1 MTQQSSSPAD
11 SLAAIATLT
20 DEITLQQVYLVSLND
35 SSGDQSA
42 RKAEIEAEIAILKRE
57 LSTLHASSAHAQASS
72 TSYNNSYIRPSDI
85 TRSKMNSAV
94 GRGSNAAYQF
104 KEEGEP
110 MGSLSSTASTPGS
123 RASMVGSGPHRAD
136 LPTRKRT
143 LSKHLDTT
151 FPFEKIKSRRTT
163 PSPFATG
170 ATTPSGSSGYGFN
183 ADGDGYFDL
192 TMDDD
197 MIMFDPTFTERQKQ
211 EVQKFERERQDAEFA
226 NSLANS
232 NSPVSNTPIASSKPS
247 AFSRLFGG
255 HSGSVSQASASR
267 DIQTAKSSAMSNTCS
282 IHNSGS
288 SSRSLPWKKG
298 SSASFTDGPQTSPY
312 AQPSPSGFVS
322 WGSGGTTVNAEPRT
336 SSYAQPS
343 PSGFVGWGSGDTSGM
358 HQERSFTAT
367 NSNLMPFPELT
378 MPGTYIDDAAS
389 DSSLEII
396 DPSAFKDNGRQKA
409 TTSRTT
415 HYYGHPG
422 PIYSSETR
430 ALGDIAIGRS
440 NTSLQGVASLPS
452 WAENSPSV
460 MGNPNGNISDASA
473 WMTGNDA
480 IGMNHESRV
489 GEQNSHSAPW
499 QRDQPFSPYNGI
511 NSDYKD
517 FPMNGTPSAMA
528 YDNTN
533 PSDAY
538 LIGYSR
544 STMPLTVPGSVTGS
558 MHISHPQNSMHGPG
572 PGFNIDSMSG
582 HSMGSTN
589 FNSLRGMVRIRGNI
603 SDVESNLGFPS
614 PSFAYTPQMTERM
627 EHVIN
632 DPRKTEQE
640 IKDLLD
646 NIKAEIE
653 IPLEDREGT
662 PEGLRYPLYEH
673 QKIALTW
680 LKQMEEG
687 SNKGGILA
695 DDMGL
700 GKTISTLSLILS
712 RPSTDRTCKTTLI
725 VAPVALLRQ
734 WNGEIVSKTLPTHK
748 PSIYMAHGNKRATW
762 DDLRQYDVVLTTYG
776 TLAAEYN
783 RLLKFEE
790 ECRQNGITDPDP
802 KHMAKDFPLL
812 GPKSRFYR
820 VILDEAQSI
829 KNKATK
835 SAASACRLRAL
846 TRFCLTGTPMMNN
859 ITELYSLIKFL
870 RIRPYSNWSAFIKD
884 FGCLSKGGSH
894 SEEYLKKT
902 MQRLQGVLKA
912 ILLRRTK
919 KSQIDGKPII
929 NLPPRYE
936 HIDHVVFSKDEQEFY
951 QALKD
956 KTQLQFNKY
965 RKAGTVGKNYSNILV
980 LLLRL
985 RQCCCH
991 PHLIIDLEEAAAGSA
1006 ELTEE
1011 QMIDRALALEPDVV
1025 SRLLAADGGFECNIC
1040 YDATPNPSIIIPCG
1054 HDNCHDCLM
1063 ALSEQAKQAA
1073 RGDDDGAPALKCPS
1087 CRGKLDMANL
1097 IDYRIF
1103 KKAYMPSSEVKE
1115 EEIVDDAVESSDDSN
1130 SDTESESESDSDTI
1144 SDDVD
1149 ENGNLDGFVVP
1160 DEIEDDEAEQGDDE
1174 IDLASRVPKSN
1185 SKSNPTSKSKSKTKA
1200 KENKGKGKEVEKQK
1214 QHLSIAMMKKEASR
1228 SIAGHKKYM
1237 RYLRKNWQSSGKAD
1251 KCVEL
1256 LENFQNEGEKTII
1269 FSQFVTFLDLLQVPI
1284 GEKGWKCER
1293 YDGSMNSKRRD
1304 EAIKRF
1310 QDKSDCNIMLISLKA
1325 GNAGLNL
1332 TAASRVIILDPFW
1345 NPFIEMQAVDRAY
1358 RIGQMKTVQVHR
1370 ILVQETVEDRIME
1383 LQQQKKSLV
1392 ESALDEGAMK
1402 SVGRLDEK
1410 QLAFLFGV

>member
-1 MTQQSSSPAD
+1 MSQQSSAPAD

-42 RKAEIEAEIAILKRE
+42 RKAEIEAEIAILRKE
-57 LSTLHASSAHAQASS
+57 LSAIQASSSHAQASS
-72 TSYNNSYIRPSDI
+72 TSHDNSYTRPSDI
-85 TRSKMNSAV
+85 GRSKMNSTVA
-94 GRGSNAAYQF
+94 RGSNAGYQF

-110 MGSLSSTASTPGS
+110 AGSLSSTASTPGS
-123 RASMVGSGPHRAD
+123 GASMFGSGSHRAD

-143 LSKHLDTT
+143 LSKHLDM
-151 FPFEKIKSRRTT
+151 FVPFEEVKSRRTT

-170 ATTPSGSSGYGFN
+170 VTTPSGSSGYGYN
-183 ADGDGYFDL
+183 ANGDGYFDL

-197 MIMFDPTFTERQKQ
+197 IVMFDPAFTERQKQ
-211 EVQKFERERQDAEFA
+211 EEQKFQRERKDAEFA
-226 NSLANS
+226 SSLAES
-232 NSPVSNTPIASSKPS
+232 SIPVSNTPMASSKPS
-247 AFSRLFGG
+247 AFHRMYGG
-255 HSGSVSQASASR
+255 HSGGLSQASTSR
-267 DIQTAKSSAMSNTCS
+267 NIQAAKSSVIPNTRDT
-282 IHNSGS
+282 HNSDS

-298 SSASFTDGPQTSPY
+298 SSSSLKAEPRTSSHT
-312 AQPSPSGFVS
+312 QPSPSGFI
-322 WGSGGTTVNAEPRT
+322 
-336 SSYAQPS
+336 
-343 PSGFVGWGSGDTSGM
+343 GWGSGDTTDKGEPRTLFYTQPSPPGFVDWGSDGTTGV
-358 HQERSFTAT
+358 HREQSFTSM
-367 NSNLMPFPELT
+367 NSNS
-378 MPGTYIDDAAS
+378 MPGAYIDDAAS

-396 DPSAFKDNGRQKA
+396 DSSAFKDNGRQKA
-409 TTSRTT
+409 TVSKTSN
-415 HYYGHPG
+415 YYSQPG

-430 ALGDIAIGRS
+430 VLGDIAVGRT
-440 NTSLQGVASLPS
+440 NTSLQGDPASSNWAKKSPNGMENPS
-452 WAENSPSV
+452 
-460 MGNPNGNISDASA
+460 GNISDAST
-473 WMTGNDA
+473 WMIGSYDG
-480 IGMNHESRV
+480 GMNNESRV
-489 GEQNSHSAPW
+489 EEQNSYSTPW
-499 QRDQPFSPYNGI
+499 EEDQLFAPYNGM
-511 NSDYKD
+511 NAGYKD
-517 FPMNGTPSAMA
+517 FSMSGTSSAMS
-528 YDNTN
+528 YNDTN
-533 PSDAY
+533 PSGAY
-538 LIGYSR
+538 LFDYSN
-544 STMPLTVPGSVTGS
+544 STMPLTVPGSITGS
-558 MHISHPQNSMHGPG
+558 VHSSHPQTSMHGPG
-572 PGFNIDSMSG
+572 SAFSIDSLSEHG
-582 HSMGSTN
+582 MGSTN
-589 FNSLRGMVRIRGNI
+589 FNSLRGTINNARNF
-603 SDVESNLGFPS
+603 SDVESNLSFLPT
-614 PSFAYTPQMTERM
+614 PFAYTPQMTERM

-632 DPRKTEQE
+632 DPRKTEKE
-640 IKDLLD
+640 IKDLLE

-712 RPSTDRTCKTTLI
+712 RPSTDHARKTTLI
-725 VAPVALLRQ
+725 AAPVALLRQ
-734 WNGEIVSKTLPTHK
+734 WNSEIASKTLPTHK
-748 PSIYMAHGNKRATW
+748 PSVYMAHGNSKRATW
-762 DDLRQYDVVLTTYG
+762 DDLREYDVVLTTYG
-776 TLAAEYN
+776 TLGAEYT
-783 RLLKFEE
+783 RLVKFEE
-790 ECRQNGITDPDP
+790 ESKRNGITNHDP
-802 KHMAKDFPLL
+802 KQMAKDFPFL
-812 GPKSRFYR
+812 GPNSRFYR
-820 VILDEAQSI
+820 VILDEAQCI
-829 KNKATK
+829 KNKTTK
-835 SAASACRLRAL
+835 AAASAYRLTAL

-870 RIRPYSNWSAFIKD
+870 RIRPYSSWTSFVKD

-894 SEEYLKKT
+894 SEEYLRKT

-929 NLPPRYE
+929 NLPPKFE
-936 HIDHVVFSKDEQEFY
+936 HVDHVIFSKDEQEFY

-1011 QMIDRALALEPDVV
+1011 QMIDRAMALEPDVV

-1073 RGDDDGAPALKCPS
+1073 RGDEDGATALKCPS

-1103 KKAYMPSSEVKE
+1103 KKAHIPSPDVKGE
-1115 EEIVDDAVESSDDSN
+1115 EMIDNAVESSDDSN
-1130 SDTESESESDSDTI
+1130 SDTESESDSDTT

-1174 IDLASRVPKSN
+1174 IDSESKV
-1185 SKSNPTSKSKSKTKA
+1185 SKSKSKSKSTWKSKSKTKA
-1200 KENKGKGKEVEKQK
+1200 KKNKGKGKEVEKRK

-1228 SIAGHKKYM
+1228 SIAGHRKYM
-1237 RYLRKNWQSSGKAD
+1237 RYLRKNWQSSGKTD

-1256 LENFQNEGEKTII
+1256 LEKFQNEGEKTII

-1293 YDGSMNSKRRD
+1293 YDGSINSKRRD

-1310 QDKSDCNIMLISLKA
+1310 QDKPDCNIMLISLKA

-1383 LQQQKKSLV
+1383 LQRQKKSLV

>member
-1 MTQQSSSPAD
+1 MAQQSPSPAD

-35 SSGDQSA
+35 SSEDQSS
-42 RKAEIEAEIAILKRE
+42 RKAEIEAEIAILKKK
-57 LSTLHASSAHAQASS
+57 LSTLQASS
-72 TSYNNSYIRPSDI
+72 TSHNNSYIRPSNI
-85 TRSKMNSAV
+85 PRAKMNSAV
-94 GRGSNAAYQF
+94 GRGGNAGYQF
-104 KEEGEP
+104 KGEGES

-123 RASMVGSGPHRAD
+123 GASMVGYGSHRAD

-143 LSKHLDTT
+143 LSKHLDT
-151 FPFEKIKSRRTT
+151 FVPFEEFKSRRTT

-170 ATTPSGSSGYGFN
+170 VTTPSGSSGYGYN
-183 ADGDGYFDL
+183 ANGDGYFDL
-192 TMDDD
+192 AMDDD
-197 MIMFDPTFTERQKQ
+197 IIMFDPTFTERQKQ
-211 EVQKFERERQDAEFA
+211 EEQKFQRERQDAELA
-226 NSLANS
+226 SSLANS
-232 NSPVSNTPIASSKPS
+232 NSPVSNTSITSSKPS

-255 HSGSVSQASASR
+255 HSGSLSQASTSR
-267 DIQTAKSSAMSNTCS
+267 NTPAAKSSTMPNTYDT
-282 IHNSGS
+282 HNNSS
-288 SSRSLPWKKG
+288 SSRSLPWKRG
-298 SSASFTDGPQTSPY
+298 SSSSL
-312 AQPSPSGFVS
+312 
-322 WGSGGTTVNAEPRT
+322 NAEPRT
-336 SSYAQPS
+336 SFYAQPS
-343 PSGFVGWGSGDTSGM
+343 PSGFVGRGSGGTTGM
-358 HQERSFTAT
+358 HQERYFTAT
-367 NSNLMPFPELT
+367 DSNLNPLPEST
-378 MPGTYIDDAAS
+378 MPGAYIDDAAS

-415 HYYGHPG
+415 NYYGQPG

-430 ALGDIAIGRS
+430 AMGDAAISRS
-440 NTSLQGVASLPS
+440 NTSLQDVSALQN
-452 WAENSPSV
+452 WARNSPNV
-460 MGNPNGNISDASA
+460 MENPSGNIRDTST
-473 WMTGNDA
+473 WMTGNHAD
-480 IGMNHESRV
+480 GMNHESRV
-489 GEQNSHSAPW
+489 GEQNSYLTSW
-499 QRDQPFSPYNGI
+499 KRGQSFSSYNELNAG
-511 NSDYKD
+511 YTD
-517 FPMNGTPSAMA
+517 FPMNGTSSAMS
-528 YDNTN
+528 YNSTN
-533 PSDAY
+533 PPGAY
-538 LIGYSR
+538 LLGYSN
-544 STMPLTVPGSVTGS
+544 STMPLTVPGSITGS
-558 MHISHPQNSMHGPG
+558 MHSSHPENSMHGSG
-572 PGFNIDSMSG
+572 PAFNIDSMPEHG
-582 HSMGSTN
+582 IMGSTN
-589 FNSLRGMVRIRGNI
+589 FNSLRGTISKGGI
-603 SDVESNLGFPS
+603 LSDVESHLGSLS
-614 PSFAYTPQMTERM
+614 PSFAYTPQMTEQM

-632 DPRKTEQE
+632 DPRKTEKE
-640 IKDLLD
+640 IKDLLE
-646 NIKAEIE
+646 NIKAEVE

-695 DDMGL
+695 DDMGR

-712 RPSTDRTCKTTLI
+712 RPSIDCTCKTTLI

-734 WNGEIVSKTLPTHK
+734 WNSEIVSKTLPTHR
-748 PSIYMAHGNKRATW
+748 PSVYMAHGNSKKPTW
-762 DDLRQYDVVLTTYG
+762 DDLRKYDVVLTTYG

-783 RLLKFEE
+783 RLVKFEE
-790 ECRQNGITDPDP
+790 ECKQNGITDTDP
-802 KHMAKDFPLL
+802 NQLAKDFPLL

-870 RIRPYSNWSAFIKD
+870 RIRPYSNWSAFTKD

-894 SEEYLKKT
+894 TEEYLRKT

-929 NLPPRYE
+929 NLPPKVE
-936 HIDHVVFSKDEQEFY
+936 NIDHVVFSKDEQEFY

-1011 QMIDRALALEPDVV
+1011 QMVDRALALEPDVV

-1073 RGDDDGAPALKCPS
+1073 RGDDDGAMALKCPS

-1097 IDYRIF
+1097 IDYTIF
-1103 KKAYMPSSEVKE
+1103 KKAHMPLPEVKE
-1115 EEIVDDAVESSDDSN
+1115 EETVDDVVESSDDSN
-1130 SDTESESESDSDTI
+1130 SDTESESDSDTI

-1160 DEIEDDEAEQGDDE
+1160 DEVEDDEAEQGNDE
-1174 IDLASRVPKSN
+1174 IGLALRDPT
-1185 SKSNPTSKSKSKTKA
+1185 SKSKSKSTSKSKSKTKA
-1200 KENKGKGKEVEKQK
+1200 KKNKGKGKEVDKQK

-1256 LENFQNEGEKTII
+1256 LEKFQNEGEKTIV

-1284 GEKGWKCER
+1284 GEKGWECER
-1293 YDGSMNSKRRD
+1293 YDGSINSKRRD

-1310 QDKSDCNIMLISLKA
+1310 QDKPDCNIMLISLKA

-1358 RIGQMKTVQVHR
+1358 RIGQMKPVQVHR

>member
-1 MTQQSSSPAD
+1 MTQQSPSPAD

-35 SSGDQSA
+35 SSGDQSS
-42 RKAEIEAEIAILKRE
+42 RKAEIEAEIAILKKE
-57 LSTLHASSAHAQASS
+57 LSTLQASPSHAQASS
-72 TSYNNSYIRPSDI
+72 TSYHNSYIRPSNI
-85 TRSKMNSAV
+85 ARSKMNSAV
-94 GRGSNAAYQF
+94 GRGSNAGYQF
-104 KEEGEP
+104 KEEGES
-110 MGSLSSTASTPGS
+110 MGSLSSTASTLGS
-123 RASMVGSGPHRAD
+123 GASMVDSGSHRAD

-143 LSKHLDTT
+143 LSKHLDTVV
-151 FPFEKIKSRRTT
+151 PFEEIKSRRTT

-170 ATTPSGSSGYGFN
+170 VTTPSGSSGYGYN
-183 ADGDGYFDL
+183 ANGDGYFDL

-211 EVQKFERERQDAEFA
+211 EEHKFQRERQDAELA
-226 NSLANS
+226 SSLANS
-232 NSPVSNTPIASSKPS
+232 NSPVSNTPITSSKPS
-247 AFSRLFGG
+247 AFNRLFG
-255 HSGSVSQASASR
+255 SRYGSLSQASTSR
-267 DIQTAKSSAMSNTCS
+267 KTQAAKSFAMSNTYDT
-282 IHNSGS
+282 HDNS
-288 SSRSLPWKKG
+288 SSNRSLPWKKG
-298 SSASFTDGPQTSPY
+298 SSSSLKAEPQTSFY
-312 AQPSPSGFVS
+312 AQPSPSGL
-322 WGSGGTTVNAEPRT
+322 
-336 SSYAQPS
+336 
-343 PSGFVGWGSGDTSGM
+343 VGWGSSGTTGM
-358 HQERSFTAT
+358 HQEQSFTAT
-367 NSNLMPFPELT
+367 NSNLNPFPEST
-378 MPGTYIDDAAS
+378 MPGAYIDDAAS

-396 DPSAFKDNGRQKA
+396 DPSAFKDNGRQKT

-415 HYYGHPG
+415 NYYGQSG

-430 ALGDIAIGRS
+430 ALGDTAISRS
-440 NTSLQGVASLPS
+440 NTSLQDVSALQN
-452 WAENSPSV
+452 WARNSPNVMENSS
-460 MGNPNGNISDASA
+460 GNISDTSA
-473 WMTGNDA
+473 WMTRNHAD
-480 IGMNHESRV
+480 GMNHESRV
-489 GEQNSHSAPW
+489 GEQNSYLTSW
-499 QRDQPFSPYNGI
+499 ERSQSFSSYNELNAG
-511 NSDYKD
+511 YTD
-517 FPMNGTPSAMA
+517 FPMNGTPSAMS
-528 YDNTN
+528 YNNTN
-533 PSDAY
+533 PFGAY
-538 LIGYSR
+538 PLGYSN
-544 STMPLTVPGSVTGS
+544 STMPLTVPGSITGS
-558 MHISHPQNSMHGPG
+558 MHSSHPENSMHGPG
-572 PGFNIDSMSG
+572 PAFNIDSMPEHG
-582 HSMGSTN
+582 MGSTN
-589 FNSLRGMVRIRGNI
+589 FNSLRGTVSNRGNL
-603 SDVESNLGFPS
+603 SGVESNLSFLS
-614 PSFAYTPQMTERM
+614 PPFAYTPQMTERM
-627 EHVIN
+627 EYVIN
-632 DPRKTEQE
+632 DPRKTEKE
-640 IKDLLD
+640 IKDLLE
-646 NIKAEIE
+646 NIKAEVE

-712 RPSTDRTCKTTLI
+712 RPSTDRSCKTTLI

-734 WNGEIVSKTLPTHK
+734 WNSEIVSKTLPTHK
-748 PSIYMAHGNKRATW
+748 PSVYMAHGNSKRSTW
-762 DDLRQYDVVLTTYG
+762 DDLRKYDVILTTYG

-783 RLLKFEE
+783 RLVKFEE
-790 ECRQNGITDPDP
+790 ECKQNGITDLDP
-802 KHMAKDFPLL
+802 QQMVKDFPLL
-812 GPKSRFYR
+812 GPRSRFYR

-870 RIRPYSNWSAFIKD
+870 RIRPYSNWSAFTKD

-894 SEEYLKKT
+894 TEEYLRKT

-919 KSQIDGKPII
+919 KSRIDGKPII
-929 NLPPRYE
+929 NLPPKLE
-936 HIDHVVFSKDEQEFY
+936 NIDHVVFSKDEQEFY

-1006 ELTEE
+1006 ELTEG

-1063 ALSEQAKQAA
+1063 ALSEQAKQVA
-1073 RGDDDGAPALKCPS
+1073 RGDDDGATALKCPS

-1097 IDYRIF
+1097 IDYTIF
-1103 KKAYMPSSEVKE
+1103 KKAHMPSPEVKE
-1115 EEIVDDAVESSDDSN
+1115 EETVDDAVESSDDSN
-1130 SDTESESESDSDTI
+1130 SDTQSESDSDTI

-1160 DEIEDDEAEQGDDE
+1160 DEIKDDEAEQGDDE
-1174 IDLASRVPKSN
+1174 IDLASRDPT
-1185 SKSNPTSKSKSKTKA
+1185 SKSKSKSTSKSKSKTKA
-1200 KENKGKGKEVEKQK
+1200 KKNKGKGKEVKKQK

-1256 LENFQNEGEKTII
+1256 LEKFQNEGEKTII

-1293 YDGSMNSKRRD
+1293 YDGSINSKRRD
-1304 EAIKRF
+1304 EAIRRF

-1358 RIGQMKTVQVHR
+1358 RIGQLKTVQVHR

-1383 LQQQKKSLV
+1383 LQRQKKTLV

-1402 SVGRLDEK
+1402 SVGRLHEK

>member
-1 MTQQSSSPAD
+1 MAQQSPSPAD

-35 SSGDQSA
+35 SSGDQSS
-42 RKAEIEAEIAILKRE
+42 RRAEIEAEIAILKKE
-57 LSTLHASSAHAQASS
+57 LSTLQASASHAQASS
-72 TSYNNSYIRPSDI
+72 TSQNNSYIRPSDI
-85 TRSKMNSAV
+85 ARSKMNSAV
-94 GRGSNAAYQF
+94 GRGSNAGYQF
-104 KEEGEP
+104 KEEGES
-110 MGSLSSTASTPGS
+110 MVSLSSTASTPGS
-123 RASMVGSGPHRAD
+123 GASMIGSGSHRAD

-143 LSKHLDTT
+143 LSKHLDTVV
-151 FPFEKIKSRRTT
+151 PFEEIKSRRTT

-170 ATTPSGSSGYGFN
+170 VTTPSGSSG
-183 ADGDGYFDL
+183 
-192 TMDDD
+192 DDD
-197 MIMFDPTFTERQKQ
+197 IIMFDPTFTEHQKQ
-211 EVQKFERERQDAEFA
+211 EEQKISMERQDAEFA
-226 NSLANS
+226 SSLVNS

-247 AFSRLFGG
+247 AFNRLFGG
-255 HSGSVSQASASR
+255 HSGRLSQASTSR
-267 DIQTAKSSAMSNTCS
+267 DIQAAKSSAMSNTFDT
-282 IHNSGS
+282 HNNSS
-288 SSRSLPWKKG
+288 SSRSLPWKRG
-298 SSASFTDGPQTSPY
+298 SSSSLKAEPRALPY
-312 AQPSPSGFVS
+312 VQPSSSGFFG
-322 WGSGGTTVNAEPRT
+322 WGSGGTTINAEPRT

-343 PSGFVGWGSGDTSGM
+343 PPGFVGWGSRGTTGM
-358 HQERSFTAT
+358 HQEMSFTAT
-367 NSNLMPFPELT
+367 NSNLMPFPEST

-396 DPSAFKDNGRQKA
+396 EPSAFKDNGRQKA

-415 HYYGHPG
+415 NYYGQPG
-422 PIYSSETR
+422 PVYSSETR
-430 ALGDIAIGRS
+430 ALGDTAISRS
-440 NTSLQGVASLPS
+440 NTSLQGVSALPN
-452 WAENSPSV
+452 WAKNSPNV
-460 MGNPNGNISDASA
+460 MENPSANISDTSA
-473 WMTGNDA
+473 WMSGNHA
-480 IGMNHESRV
+480 HGTNHENRV
-489 GEQNSHSAPW
+489 GEQNIYSPLW
-499 QRDQPFSPYNGI
+499 ERDQPFSSYNGL
-511 NSDYKD
+511 NADYKD

-528 YDNTN
+528 YNSTD
-533 PSDAY
+533 PSGAY
-538 LIGYSR
+538 PFGYSN
-544 STMPLTVPGSVTGS
+544 STMPLTVPGSITGG
-558 MHISHPQNSMHGPG
+558 MHSSHPKNSMHGPG
-572 PGFNIDSMSG
+572 PAFNIDSMPEHG
-582 HSMGSTN
+582 MGSTN
-589 FNSLRGMVRIRGNI
+589 FNSLGGTLSNRGNLL
-603 SDVESNLGFPS
+603 DVESNLGFLS

-632 DPRKTEQE
+632 DPRKTERE
-640 IKDLLD
+640 IKDLLE

-734 WNGEIVSKTLPTHK
+734 WNSEIVSKTLPTHK
-748 PSIYMAHGNKRATW
+748 PSVYMAHGNSKRSTW

-783 RLLKFEE
+783 RLIKFEE
-790 ECRQNGITDPDP
+790 ESRQNGITDPDP
-802 KHMAKDFPLL
+802 KQMAKDFPLL

-835 SAASACRLRAL
+835 SAASACKLRAL

-870 RIRPYSNWSAFIKD
+870 RIRPYSNWSAFTKD
-884 FGCLSKGGSH
+884 FGCLSKGGSSH
-894 SEEYLKKT
+894 TEEYLRKT

-919 KSQIDGKPII
+919 QSKIDGKPII
-929 NLPPRYE
+929 NLPPKYE

-956 KTQLQFNKY
+956 KTQLQFNRY

-1063 ALSEQAKQAA
+1063 ALSEQAKLAA
-1073 RGDDDGAPALKCPS
+1073 RGDDDGATALKCPS

-1097 IDYRIF
+1097 IDYRTF
-1103 KKAYMPSSEVKE
+1103 KKTHMPSPKVKE

-1130 SDTESESESDSDTI
+1130 SDTESESDSDTI
-1144 SDDVD
+1144 SEDVD

-1160 DEIEDDEAEQGDDE
+1160 DEIEDDEAEAEQGDDE
-1174 IDLASRVPKSN
+1174 INLASKVPK
-1185 SKSNPTSKSKSKTKA
+1185 SKSKSKSKIKA
-1200 KENKGKGKEVEKQK
+1200 KKNKGKGREVEKQK

-1256 LENFQNEGEKTII
+1256 LEKFQNEGEKTII

-1293 YDGSMNSKRRD
+1293 YDGSLNSKRRD

-1358 RIGQMKTVQVHR
+1358 RIGQMKIVQVHR
-1370 ILVQETVEDRIME
+1370 ILVQETVEDRIMQ
-1383 LQQQKKSLV
+1383 LQEQKKSLV

>member
-1 MTQQSSSPAD
+1 MAQQFSSLAD
-11 SLAAIATLT
+11 STAAIATLT

-35 SSGDQSA
+35 SSEDQSS
-42 RKAEIEAEIAILKRE
+42 RRAEIEAEIAILKTE
-57 LSTLHASSAHAQASS
+57 LSTLQASSSHAQASQAS
-72 TSYNNSYIRPSDI
+72 PTSHNNSYIRPPDI
-85 TRSKMNSAV
+85 SRSKMHSTV
-94 GRGSNAAYQF
+94 GRGSNAACQF
-104 KEEGEP
+104 KEEGESI
-110 MGSLSSTASTPGS
+110 GSLSSTASTPGS
-123 RASMVGSGPHRAD
+123 GASMIGSGSRRSD
-136 LPTRKRT
+136 LPSRKRT
-143 LSKHLDTT
+143 LSKHLDTDV
-151 FPFEKIKSRRTT
+151 PFEEIKSRRTT

-170 ATTPSGSSGYGFN
+170 VTTPSGSSGYGYHAN
-183 ADGDGYFDL
+183 GDGYFDL

-197 MIMFDPTFTERQKQ
+197 MMVFDPGYTARHAQEEQKLQ
-211 EVQKFERERQDAEFA
+211 RERKDAEFA
-226 NSLANS
+226 SSLANS
-232 NSPVSNTPIASSKPS
+232 NSPVSNTPITSSKPS
-247 AFSRLFGG
+247 AFNRLLGG
-255 HSGSVSQASASR
+255 HSGRLSQASTSR
-267 DIQTAKSSAMSNTCS
+267 DVQAAESSAMSNTYDA
-282 IHNSGS
+282 HNSGF

-298 SSASFTDGPQTSPY
+298 SSSSLK
-312 AQPSPSGFVS
+312 
-322 WGSGGTTVNAEPRT
+322 AEPRT
-336 SSYAQPS
+336 VSYAQPS
-343 PSGFVGWGSGDTSGM
+343 PSGFVRWGAGGTTGM

-378 MPGTYIDDAAS
+378 MPGTYIDDADS

-396 DPSAFKDNGRQKA
+396 NSSAFKDNGRQKA
-409 TTSRTT
+409 TTSKTT
-415 HYYGHPG
+415 NYYNQSG

-430 ALGDIAIGRS
+430 ALGDAAISRT
-440 NTSLQGVASLPS
+440 NTSLQGVSHLSNWAKNSSNAMVNPS
-452 WAENSPSV
+452 
-460 MGNPNGNISDASA
+460 GNISQASA
-473 WMTGNDA
+473 WMMGNNAD
-480 IGMNHESRV
+480 GMNHGSRV
-489 GEQNSHSAPW
+489 GEQNSHSYPW
-499 QRDQPFSPYNGI
+499 ERDQPFNPYNGI
-511 NSDYKD
+511 DADYKD
-517 FPMNGTPSAMA
+517 FPMGGTPSGTA
-528 YDNTN
+528 YNNTD
-533 PSDAY
+533 PSGAY
-538 LIGYSR
+538 PLGHCNSA
-544 STMPLTVPGSVTGS
+544 MPLTVPGSITGS
-558 MHISHPQNSMHGPG
+558 MHSSHPQNSMHGPG
-572 PGFNIDSMSG
+572 SMFDIDAMSEHG
-582 HSMGSTN
+582 MGPTN
-589 FNSLRGMVRIRGNI
+589 FNSLRGTVSNGGNFP
-603 SDVESNLGFPS
+603 DVKSNLSFLS

-632 DPRKTEQE
+632 DPRKTEKE
-640 IKDLLD
+640 IKDLLE

-700 GKTISTLSLILS
+700 GKTISTLSLIIS
-712 RPSTDRTCKTTLI
+712 RPSTDRACKTTLI

-734 WNGEIVSKTLPTHK
+734 WNSEVVSKTLPTHK
-748 PSIYMAHGNKRATW
+748 PSVYMAHGNSKRATW

-783 RLLKFEE
+783 RLVKFEE
-790 ECRQNGITDPDP
+790 ECKQNGILDPDP
-802 KHMAKDFPLL
+802 KQMAKDFPFL

-829 KNKATK
+829 KNKITK
-835 SAASACRLRAL
+835 SALSACKLKAL

-859 ITELYSLIKFL
+859 ITELYSLIRFL

-894 SEEYLKKT
+894 TEEYLKKT

-919 KSQIDGKPII
+919 KSLIDGKPII
-929 NLPPRYE
+929 NLPPKYE
-936 HIDHVVFSKDEQEFY
+936 QIDHVVFSKDEQEFY

-1025 SRLLAADGGFECNIC
+1025 SRLLSADGGFECNIC

-1073 RGDDDGAPALKCPS
+1073 RGDDDGALALKCPS

-1097 IDYRIF
+1097 IDYRTF
-1103 KKAYMPSSEVKE
+1103 KKAHLPSPEVKD

-1130 SDTESESESDSDTI
+1130 SDTDFESDSDTI

-1160 DEIEDDEAEQGDDE
+1160 DEIDDDDAEQGDDE
-1174 IDLASRVPKSN
+1174 IDLASRPPTCKSR
-1185 SKSNPTSKSKSKTKA
+1185 SKSTSKSKSKTKV
-1200 KENKGKGKEVEKQK
+1200 KKDKGKGKEVEKQK

-1256 LENFQNEGEKTII
+1256 LEKFQNEGEKTII

-1293 YDGSMNSKRRD
+1293 YDGSINSKRRD
-1304 EAIKRF
+1304 EAIRRF

>member
-1 MTQQSSSPAD
+1 MAQQSPSPAD

-35 SSGDQSA
+35 SSGDQSS
-42 RKAEIEAEIAILKRE
+42 RRAEIEAEIAILRKK
-57 LSTLHASSAHAQASS
+57 LSTLQASS
-72 TSYNNSYIRPSDI
+72 TPHNNSYIRPSNI
-85 TRSKMNSAV
+85 PRSKMNSAV
-94 GRGSNAAYQF
+94 GRGGNAGYQF
-104 KEEGEP
+104 KEEGES

-123 RASMVGSGPHRAD
+123 GASMVGSGSHRAD

-143 LSKHLDTT
+143 LSKHLDTVI
-151 FPFEKIKSRRTT
+151 PFEEIKSRRTT

-170 ATTPSGSSGYGFN
+170 VTTPSRSSGYGYN
-183 ADGDGYFDL
+183 ANGDEYFDL

-197 MIMFDPTFTERQKQ
+197 IIMFDPTFTERQKQ
-211 EVQKFERERQDAEFA
+211 EEQKFQRERQDAELA
-226 NSLANS
+226 SSLASS
-232 NSPVSNTPIASSKPS
+232 NSPVSNTPITSSKPS

-255 HSGSVSQASASR
+255 HSGRLSQASTSR
-267 DIQTAKSSAMSNTCS
+267 DTQAAQSSAISNTYDF
-282 IHNSGS
+282 HNNNSS
-288 SSRSLPWKKG
+288 SSRSLPWKK
-298 SSASFTDGPQTSPY
+298 SSSSSLKTDPRTSFY
-312 AQPSPSGFVS
+312 AQPSPPGFVD
-322 WGSGGTTVNAEPRT
+322 WGSGGTT
-336 SSYAQPS
+336 
-343 PSGFVGWGSGDTSGM
+343 GM

-367 NSNLMPFPELT
+367 NSNLNPFPEST
-378 MPGTYIDDAAS
+378 MPGSYIDDAAS

-396 DPSAFKDNGRQKA
+396 DPSAFKDNGRQKTA
-409 TTSRTT
+409 TSRTT
-415 HYYGHPG
+415 NYYGQPG

-430 ALGDIAIGRS
+430 ALGDAAISRS
-440 NTSLQGVASLPS
+440 NTSLQDISASQN
-452 WAENSPSV
+452 WARNSPNA
-460 MGNPNGNISDASA
+460 MENPSGNISDTST
-473 WMTGNDA
+473 WITGNHAD
-480 IGMNHESRV
+480 GMNHESRV
-489 GEQNSHSAPW
+489 GEQNGYLTSWERGQS
-499 QRDQPFSPYNGI
+499 FGSYNELNAG
-511 NSDYKD
+511 YTD
-517 FPMNGTPSAMA
+517 FPMNGTPSAMS
-528 YDNTN
+528 YNNTN
-533 PSDAY
+533 PPGAY
-538 LIGYSR
+538 PLGYSN
-544 STMPLTVPGSVTGS
+544 STIPLTVSRSITGS
-558 MHISHPQNSMHGPG
+558 MHSSHPENSMHGPG
-572 PGFNIDSMSG
+572 PAFNIDPMPEHG
-582 HSMGSTN
+582 MGSTN
-589 FNSLRGMVRIRGNI
+589 FNSLRGTVSNRGNL
-603 SDVESNLGFPS
+603 SNVESNLGFLS

-632 DPRKTEQE
+632 DPRKTEKE
-640 IKDLLD
+640 IKDLLE
-646 NIKAEIE
+646 NIKAEVE

-712 RPSTDRTCKTTLI
+712 RPSTDGTCKTTLI

-734 WNGEIVSKTLPTHK
+734 WNSEIASKTLPTHK
-748 PSIYMAHGNKRATW
+748 PSVYMAHGNSKKPTW
-762 DDLRQYDVVLTTYG
+762 DDLRKHDVVLTTYG

-783 RLLKFEE
+783 RLVKFEE
-790 ECRQNGITDPDP
+790 ECKQNGITEPHP
-802 KHMAKDFPLL
+802 NQLVKDFPLL
-812 GPKSRFYR
+812 GPRSRFYR

-870 RIRPYSNWSAFIKD
+870 RIRPYNNWSAFTKD

-894 SEEYLKKT
+894 TEEYLRKT

-929 NLPPRYE
+929 NLPPKVE
-936 HIDHVVFSKDEQEFY
+936 NIDHVVFSKDEQEFY

-1063 ALSEQAKQAA
+1063 ALSEQAKQVAL
-1073 RGDDDGAPALKCPS
+1073 GDDDGATALKCPS

-1097 IDYRIF
+1097 IDYTIF
-1103 KKAYMPSSEVKE
+1103 KKAHMPSPVVKE
-1115 EEIVDDAVESSDDSN
+1115 EETVDDAVESSDDSN
-1130 SDTESESESDSDTI
+1130 SDTESESDSDTI

-1174 IDLASRVPKSN
+1174 IDLALRD
-1185 SKSNPTSKSKSKTKA
+1185 PTSKSKSKSTSKSKSKSKKKA
-1200 KENKGKGKEVEKQK
+1200 KKNKGKGKEVEKQK

-1256 LENFQNEGEKTII
+1256 VEKFQNEGEKTII
-1269 FSQFVTFLDLLQVPI
+1269 FSQFVTFLDLLQVPL

-1293 YDGSMNSKRRD
+1293 YDGSINSKRRD

-1310 QDKSDCNIMLISLKA
+1310 QDKPDCNIMLISLKA

-1358 RIGQMKTVQVHR
+1358 RIGQMKPVQVHR

-1383 LQQQKKSLV
+1383 LQRQKKSLV

>member
-1 MTQQSSSPAD
+1 MAQQSSSPAD

-35 SSGDQSA
+35 SSGDQSS
-42 RKAEIEAEIAILKRE
+42 RRAEIEAEIVILKKE
-57 LSTLHASSAHAQASS
+57 LSTLQASSSHAQASS
-72 TSYNNSYIRPSDI
+72 TSHNNSYIRPSDI
-85 TRSKMNSAV
+85 ARSKMNSAV
-94 GRGSNAAYQF
+94 GRGSNAGYQF
-104 KEEGEP
+104 KEEGES

-123 RASMVGSGPHRAD
+123 GASMIGSGSHRAD

-143 LSKHLDTT
+143 LSKHLDTVA
-151 FPFEKIKSRRTT
+151 PFEEIKSRRTT

-170 ATTPSGSSGYGFN
+170 VTTPSGSSGYGYN
-183 ADGDGYFDL
+183 ANGDGYFDL

-197 MIMFDPTFTERQKQ
+197 IIMFDPTFTEHQKQ
-211 EVQKFERERQDAEFA
+211 EEQKFQMERQDAEFA
-226 NSLANS
+226 SSLANS

-247 AFSRLFGG
+247 AFNRLFGG
-255 HSGSVSQASASR
+255 HSGSLSQASTSR
-267 DIQTAKSSAMSNTCS
+267 DIQAAKSSAMSNTFDT
-282 IHNSGS
+282 HNNS
-288 SSRSLPWKKG
+288 SSGRSLPWKRG
-298 SSASFTDGPQTSPY
+298 SSSSLKAEPRALPY
-312 AQPSPSGFVS
+312 VQPSSSGFFG
-322 WGSGGTTVNAEPRT
+322 WGSGGTTINAEPRT

-343 PSGFVGWGSGDTSGM
+343 PPGFAGWGSRGTTGM
-358 HQERSFTAT
+358 HQELSFTAT
-367 NSNLMPFPELT
+367 NSNLMPFPESR

-396 DPSAFKDNGRQKA
+396 EPSAFKDNGRQKA

-415 HYYGHPG
+415 NYYGQPG
-422 PIYSSETR
+422 PVYSSETR
-430 ALGDIAIGRS
+430 ALGDTAISRS
-440 NTSLQGVASLPS
+440 NTSLQGVSALPN
-452 WAENSPSV
+452 WAKNSPNV
-460 MGNPNGNISDASA
+460 MENPSANISDTSA
-473 WMTGNDA
+473 WMSGNHA
-480 IGMNHESRV
+480 HGMNLENRV
-489 GEQNSHSAPW
+489 GEQNIYSPLW
-499 QRDQPFSPYNGI
+499 ERDQPFSSYNGL
-511 NSDYKD
+511 NADYKD
-517 FPMNGTPSAMA
+517 FPMNDTPSAMTYNSTDPSGA
-528 YDNTN
+528 Y
-533 PSDAY
+533 PF
-538 LIGYSR
+538 GYSN
-544 STMPLTVPGSVTGS
+544 STMPLTVPGSITGG
-558 MHISHPQNSMHGPG
+558 MHSSHPKNSMHGPG
-572 PGFNIDSMSG
+572 PAFNIESMPEHG
-582 HSMGSTN
+582 LGSTN
-589 FNSLRGMVRIRGNI
+589 FNSLGGALSNRGNLL
-603 SDVESNLGFPS
+603 DVESNLGFLS

-632 DPRKTEQE
+632 DPRKTEKE
-640 IKDLLD
+640 IKDLLE

-734 WNGEIVSKTLPTHK
+734 WNSEIVSKTLPSHK
-748 PSIYMAHGNKRATW
+748 PSVYMAHGNSKRSTW

-783 RLLKFEE
+783 RLIKFEE
-790 ECRQNGITDPDP
+790 ESRQNGITDPDP
-802 KHMAKDFPLL
+802 KQMAKDFPLL

-835 SAASACRLRAL
+835 SAASACKLRAL

-870 RIRPYSNWSAFIKD
+870 RIRPYSNWSAFTKD
-884 FGCLSKGGSH
+884 FGCLSKGGSSH
-894 SEEYLKKT
+894 TEEFLRKT

-919 KSQIDGKPII
+919 QSKIDGKPII
-929 NLPPRYE
+929 NLPPKYE

-956 KTQLQFNKY
+956 KTQLQFNRY

-1011 QMIDRALALEPDVV
+1011 QMIDRALALESDVV

-1063 ALSEQAKQAA
+1063 ALSEQAKLAA
-1073 RGDDDGAPALKCPS
+1073 RGDDDGATALKCPS

-1097 IDYRIF
+1097 IDYRTF
-1103 KKAYMPSSEVKE
+1103 KKTHMPSPKVKE

-1130 SDTESESESDSDTI
+1130 SDTESESDSDTI

-1160 DEIEDDEAEQGDDE
+1160 DEIEDDEAEAEQGDDE
-1174 IDLASRVPKSN
+1174 INLASKVPKS
-1185 SKSNPTSKSKSKTKA
+1185 KSKSKSKTKA
-1200 KENKGKGKEVEKQK
+1200 KKNKGKGREVEKQK

-1256 LENFQNEGEKTII
+1256 LEKFQNEGEKTII

-1293 YDGSMNSKRRD
+1293 YDGSLNSKRRD

-1358 RIGQMKTVQVHR
+1358 RIGQMKIVQVHR
-1370 ILVQETVEDRIME
+1370 ILVQETVEDRIMQ
-1383 LQQQKKSLV
+1383 LQEQKKSLV

>member
-1 MTQQSSSPAD
+1 MSQQSSAPAD

-20 DEITLQQVYLVSLND
+20 DEIALQQVYLVSLND

-42 RKAEIEAEIAILKRE
+42 RKAEIEAEIAVLQKE
-57 LSTLHASSAHAQASS
+57 LSTIQASSSHAQASS
-72 TSYNNSYIRPSDI
+72 TSRNNSYIRPSDI
-85 TRSKMNSAV
+85 GRSKMNSTVA
-94 GRGSNAAYQF
+94 RGSNAGSQF
-104 KEEGEP
+104 IEEGES

-123 RASMVGSGPHRAD
+123 GASMFGSGSHRAD

-143 LSKHLDTT
+143 LSKHLDM
-151 FPFEKIKSRRTT
+151 FVPFEEVKSRRKT

-170 ATTPSGSSGYGFN
+170 VATPSGSSGYGYN
-183 ADGDGYFDL
+183 ANGDGYFDL
-192 TMDDD
+192 AMDDD
-197 MIMFDPTFTERQKQ
+197 IVMFDPAFTERQKQ
-211 EVQKFERERQDAEFA
+211 EEQKFQRERKDAEFA
-226 NSLANS
+226 SSLAES
-232 NSPVSNTPIASSKPS
+232 SIPVSNTLMVSSKPS
-247 AFSRLFGG
+247 AFHRIFGG
-255 HSGSVSQASASR
+255 HPGGLSQASTSR
-267 DIQTAKSSAMSNTCS
+267 NIQAAKSSVVPNTRDT
-282 IHNSGS
+282 HNSDS

-298 SSASFTDGPQTSPY
+298 SSSSLKAEPRTSSHT
-312 AQPSPSGFVS
+312 QPSPSGFI
-322 WGSGGTTVNAEPRT
+322 
-336 SSYAQPS
+336 
-343 PSGFVGWGSGDTSGM
+343 GWGSGDTTVKGEPRTSFYTRPSPPGFVDWGSDGTIGV
-358 HQERSFTAT
+358 HREQPFTAM
-367 NSNLMPFPELT
+367 NSNS
-378 MPGTYIDDAAS
+378 MPGAYIDDAAS

-396 DPSAFKDNGRQKA
+396 DSSAFKDNGRQKSTVSKTA
-409 TTSRTT
+409 N
-415 HYYGHPG
+415 YY
-422 PIYSSETR
+422 
-430 ALGDIAIGRS
+430 
-440 NTSLQGVASLPS
+440 N
-452 WAENSPSV
+452 
-460 MGNPNGNISDASA
+460 
-473 WMTGNDA
+473 
-480 IGMNHESRV
+480 
-489 GEQNSHSAPW
+489 
-499 QRDQPFSPYNGI
+499 FS
-511 NSDYKD
+511 
-517 FPMNGTPSAMA
+517 MNGTSSAMA
-528 YDNTN
+528 YNNTN
-533 PSDAY
+533 SSGAY
-538 LIGYSR
+538 PFDYSN
-544 STMPLTVPGSVTGS
+544 STMPLTVPGSITGS
-558 MHISHPQNSMHGPG
+558 MHSSHPQTSMHGLG
-572 PGFNIDSMSG
+572 SAFNIDSMSEYG
-582 HSMGSTN
+582 MGPTD
-589 FNSLRGMVRIRGNI
+589 FNSLRGTVNNIRNF
-603 SDVESNLGFPS
+603 SDVESNLSLLPT
-614 PSFAYTPQMTERM
+614 PFAYTPQMTEQM

-632 DPRKTEQE
+632 DPRKTERE
-640 IKDLLD
+640 IKDLLE

-712 RPSTDRTCKTTLI
+712 RPSTDHARKTTLI
-725 VAPVALLRQ
+725 AAPVALLRQ
-734 WNGEIVSKTLPTHK
+734 WNSEIASKTLPTHK
-748 PSIYMAHGNKRATW
+748 PSVYMAHGNSKRATW

-776 TLAAEYN
+776 TLGAEYT
-783 RLLKFEE
+783 RLVKFEE
-790 ECRQNGITDPDP
+790 ESKQNGITDHDP
-802 KHMAKDFPLL
+802 KQLAKDFPFL
-812 GPKSRFYR
+812 GPNSRFYR
-820 VILDEAQSI
+820 VILDEAQCI
-829 KNKATK
+829 KNKTTK
-835 SAASACRLRAL
+835 AAASAYRLTAL

-870 RIRPYSNWSAFIKD
+870 RIRPYSSWTSFVKD

-894 SEEYLKKT
+894 SEEYLRKT

-929 NLPPRYE
+929 NLPPKFE

-1011 QMIDRALALEPDVV
+1011 QMIDRAMALEPDVV

-1073 RGDDDGAPALKCPS
+1073 RGDEDGATALKCPS

-1103 KKAYMPSSEVKE
+1103 KKAHIPPPKVKGE
-1115 EEIVDDAVESSDDSN
+1115 EMVDNAVESSDDSN
-1130 SDTESESESDSDTI
+1130 SDTESKSDSDTI

-1160 DEIEDDEAEQGDDE
+1160 DEIEDDEAEQGDNE
-1174 IDLASRVPKSN
+1174 IDLE
-1185 SKSNPTSKSKSKTKA
+1185 SKVSKSKSKSKSNSKTRA
-1200 KENKGKGKEVEKQK
+1200 KKKKGKGKEVEKRK

-1228 SIAGHKKYM
+1228 SNAGHKKYM
-1237 RYLRKNWQSSGKAD
+1237 RYLRKNWQSSGKTD

-1256 LENFQNEGEKTII
+1256 LEKFQNEGEKTII

-1293 YDGSMNSKRRD
+1293 YDGSINSKCRD

-1310 QDKSDCNIMLISLKA
+1310 QEKSDCNIMLISLKA

-1383 LQQQKKSLV
+1383 LQRQKKSLV